1 MPYSERFKR
10 KMVEKLC
17 GRGRVSAT
25 ELARQ
30 SGVTQPTLSR
40 WLREA
45 RVEGMKKPTSRS
57 STPPPPKTRRRR
69 PQDWSAEER
78 LDLVVRVASMP
89 GEEVGAT
96 LRREGLQTADVERW
110 RRRLL
115 AAIDPRADRQAAKRK
130 SEDATRVRALEREL
144 RRKDAALAETAALLV
159 LKKKVQEIWGDEDD
173 DTRPRSARR

>member
-1 MPYSERFKR
+1 MPYSERFKL

-30 SGVTQPTLSR
+30 SGVAQPTLSR

-45 RVEGMKKPTSRS
+45 KVEGMKRPTSRP
-57 STPPPPKTRRRR
+57 STPEPPKARSRR

-78 LDLVVRVASMP
+78 LDLVVRVASMS
-89 GEEVGAT
+89 EEEIGAT
-96 LRREGLQTADVERW
+96 LRREGVQTADVERW

-115 AAIDPRADRQAAKRK
+115 AAIDPRADRQIARQR
-130 SEDATRVRALEREL
+130 SEDAARVRALEREL
-144 RRKDAALAETAALLV
+144 RRKDAALAETAALLA
-159 LKKKVQEIWGDEDD
+159 LKKKAQEIWGDEDD